1 MRCRDCA
8 GEAALNAE
16 SIIGA
21 TIEEITLF
29 DMEGEEG
36 MAFWFTDGR
45 FVWVPTTD
53 DRILICETPRYRAN

>member
-1 MRCRDCA
+1 M
-8 GEAALNAE
+8 NAE